1 MESNRLSCLEMEN
14 LKSSG
19 RKGEDGEGKMASE
32 GSEIRSKPK
41 AFLGKGLQ
49 WPCSTHTDSEGL
61 RGLAVVELARP
72 V

>member
-1 MESNRLSCLEMEN
+1 
-14 LKSSG
+14 
-19 RKGEDGEGKMASE
+19 MASE

-61 RGLAVVELARP
+61 RGLAVVELVRP